1 MPLTTLGQ
9 ETRWAYVGF
18 RAHVKI
24 ASRIVSYRIP
34 QRRRAHTRRDDH
46 WQLQGLLGT
55 HETVSRSVQPFLQR
69 PPVCPTH
76 RQTDHDT
83 CAVRSNGPRRVY
95 ATHHVTRFIAIVN
108 RSRASAA
115 AISTGGCVKLHSK
128 RLKQVK
134 YSLKQLIESSEMD
147 VYEFLRRYWSKAPL
161 SCKPPAKNW
170 HSSHQC
176 LYGMT

>member
-1 MPLTTLGQ
+1 MGLFYSAAEPTRGVTTTGNS
-9 ETRWAYVGF
+9 RACWA
-18 RAHVKI
+18 RTK
-24 ASRIVSYRIP
+24 
-34 QRRRAHTRRDDH
+34 
-46 WQLQGLLGT
+46 L
-55 HETVSRSVQPFLQR
+55 SRSVQPFLQR

-128 RLKQVK
+128 GLKQVK